1 MREVAERFLREERA
15 HSGPRI
21 DPVDRARFH
30 RLVTFCTELW
40 NRHAR
45 TGLRMTRG
53 KQGISLL
60 FDGPIGGRNLALF
73 SLRVDYKRGEYRFN
87 GPNADRERMGLN
99 PESLELLERLR
110 DLYAALLVE
119 GPTTDLAITATLRG
133 KPFPDLLPL
142 VEETRRVLDGGH
154 DGTAARILASRSG
167 KKKHGSSG
175 PNGKGQEGQGES
187 GESTEPRLMS
197 LARIGLGSRT
207 ITAPTMTTI
216 QLSCPEP
223 KDSAAFF
230 RRIFGVKS
238 LPKSRP
244 DDHAVYE
251 MGGVTVVLRRELSA
265 EERRVMGYG
274 TVQRNRGWGMAIGIA
289 VPDFEA
295 CLRRVKRVP
304 DALIE
309 ADPEGRTM
317 LVREP
322 AGYVLEVSAS
332 E

>member
-1 MREVAERFLREERA
+1 
-15 HSGPRI
+15 
-21 DPVDRARFH
+21 
-30 RLVTFCTELW
+30 
-40 NRHAR
+40 
-45 TGLRMTRG
+45 MTRG

-87 GPNADRERMGLN
+87 GPNADRERMGLK
-99 PESLELLERLR
+99 PESLELLGRLR
-110 DLYAALLVE
+110 DLYAALLVD
-119 GPTTDLAITATLRG
+119 GPTTDLAVTATLRG

-142 VEETRRVLDGGH
+142 VEETRRVLDGGQ
-154 DGTAARILASRSG
+154 DGTAARILGSRSG
-167 KKKHGSSG
+167 KKKHPAGGATGKDQGASG
-175 PNGKGQEGQGES
+175 DAGEGD
-187 GESTEPRLMS
+187 EPITPS
-197 LARIGLGSRT
+197 LAHIGLGSRT

-223 KDSAAFF
+223 KESAAFF

-238 LPKSRP
+238 LPKIRP
-244 DDHAVYE
+244 EDHAIYE

-265 EERRVMGYG
+265 EERRVMRYG
-274 TVQRNRGWGMAIGIA
+274 TVQRNRGWGLTLGIA

-309 ADPEGRTM
+309 ADPDARTM

-332 E
+332 D